1 MQNTFQ
7 TILATD
13 GTSSY
18 AILLYD
24 HIQWFQ
30 ADFRSG
36 SASASAS
43 GSGSGGGSSALMIRL
58 IVYNRVLG
66 LGYMSVI
73 AS

>member
-36 SASASAS
+36 SASAS